1 MPSRLPVEQVLPR
14 LEAALARGHAVLSA
28 PPGSGKTTRVP
39 LALLEAPWLTGR
51 KILVLEPR
59 RPAARMAARFMAG
72 LLGEEVGETVGYRMR
87 MERRVGPRTR
97 VEVLTEGMLVRRL
110 QADPELTDV
119 GLVIFDEFH
128 EHSLQSELGLALCLD
143 LCSALREELRLLVM
157 SATLDEAAIAEKLGA
172 EVVASDGGLHP
183 VAVEYLSRPA
193 DDPLRATERLVHH
206 ALKAQEGDLL
216 VFLPGKGEI
225 ARLAERLEQ
234 AAIPAQIHALHGEMD
249 AAAQARVLVPEP
261 GHPRRVVLATD
272 VAETSLTIEGIT
284 TVVDSGLARK
294 PRFDPNTGLTR
305 LVTLPVSRASARQRA
320 GRAGRLGPGH
330 CYRAWT
336 EHEHER
342 RPDRH
347 PAEILQADLAPLAL
361 ELALWG
367 VQDPGDLTWIH
378 PPPEAAWNQAVELL
392 RRIQALDGSGRSTPH
407 GREMAGLGL
416 HPRLAHMLLRAGGS
430 ETAADLAA
438 LLSERDPWR
447 PRPGEPRPADL
458 ALRLQALEAMRH
470 KEDPGSQFDPAV
482 LRRILALSRQLRRRV
497 ECRRENDLS
506 PAALLALAWPER
518 IARNRGGG
526 RGRFLLASGRG
537 AFLPEE
543 DTLAGEALLAVAALD
558 AGTREGRIWLAMEL
572 SREELEAAHGGRIQ
586 EREELYWDEEREQ
599 VRARALRL
607 LDALELESRE
617 LPRPAGEAVTA
628 LLLEAIRHQGLERL
642 QWPEPA
648 RQLLARIRLARRL
661 DPGGGWPELEEPRL
675 LETLEEWLA
684 PWLEGLH
691 RMEQVRGLPWEE
703 LFGGLLGWE
712 MRQRLDA
719 LLPPRW
725 RLPDGGEAPIDYL
738 HDPPRL
744 AVAVQRLY
752 GSTRTPALY
761 QGRMPLLLQLLS
773 PAGRP
778 LQQTRDLAHFWH
790 HGWETVRKEM
800 RGRYPKHHWP
810 EDPARARPV
819 RLKRQL

>member
-1 MPSRLPVEQVLPR
+1 MPSRLPVEQALPA

-39 LALLEAPWLTGR
+39 LALLEAPWLEGR
-51 KILVLEPR
+51 KILMLEPR

-72 LLGEEVGETVGYRMR
+72 LLGETVGQTVGYHMR
-87 MERRVGPRTR
+87 MERRTGPRTR
-97 VEVLTEGMLVRRL
+97 IEVLTEGMLVRRL
-110 QADPELTDV
+110 QADPELADT

-143 LCSALREELRLLVM
+143 LCSALRDDLRLLVM
-157 SATLDEAAIAEKLGA
+157 SATLDEAAIAERLGA

-183 VAVEYLSRPA
+183 VTVEHLARPA
-193 DDPLRATERLVHH
+193 DDVLRATERLVHR
-206 ALKAQEGDLL
+206 ALDEQEGDLL

-225 ARLAERLEQ
+225 SRLARRLEE
-234 AAIPAQIHALHGEMD
+234 AAIPAEVHLLHGELD
-249 AAAQARVLVPEP
+249 AAAQNRVLQPEP

-272 VAETSLTIEGIT
+272 VAETSLTLEGIT

-294 PRFDPNTGLTR
+294 PRFDPDTGLTR

-336 EHEHER
+336 EAEHGR

-367 VQDPGDLTWIH
+367 VQDPADLTWIH
-378 PPPEAAWNQAVELL
+378 PPPEAAWNQAVALL
-392 RRIQALDGSGRSTPH
+392 RRLGALDPAGRITAH
-407 GREMAGLGL
+407 GRRMAGLGL

-430 ETAADLAA
+430 QTAADLAA

-447 PRPGEPRPADL
+447 SRPGEPRPADL
-458 ALRLQALEAMRH
+458 ALRLQALEAVRRG
-470 KEDPGSQFDPAV
+470 EDPGPRFDPAA
-482 LRRILALSRQLRRRV
+482 LRHLLALSRQLRQRV
-497 ECRRENDLS
+497 KKDHDSRLS
-506 PAALLALAWPER
+506 PAALLSLAWPER
-518 IARNRGGG
+518 IAGNRGGG

-537 AFLPEE
+537 AFLPAE
-543 DTLAGEALLAVAALD
+543 DGLAGEPLLAVAALD
-558 AGTREGRIWLAMEL
+558 AGAREGRIWLAMAL
-572 SREELEAAHGGRIQ
+572 SREELEAAHGERI
-586 EREELYWDEEREQ
+586 REEERVCWDDGKEQ
-599 VRARALRL
+599 ARARRVRT

-617 LPRPAGEAVTA
+617 LPRPRGGAVTR
-628 LLLEAIRHQGLERL
+628 LLLEAVRRQGLHRL
-642 QWPEPA
+642 EWPESVEQLRA
-648 RQLLARIRLARRL
+648 RLRLARRL
-661 DPGGGWPELEEPRL
+661 EPEGGWPDLEEARL
-675 LETLEEWLA
+675 LETLEAWLA

-691 RMEQVRGLPWEE
+691 RMEQVRALPWAEV
-703 LFGGLLGWE
+703 FGGFLAWE
-712 MRQRLDA
+712 QRRRLDE
-719 LLPPRW
+719 LLPTHW
-725 RLPDGGEAPIDYL
+725 KLPDGGRAPIDYR

-752 GSTRTPALY
+752 GTTRTPALFR
-761 QGRMPLLLQLLS
+761 GRLPLLLQLLS

-778 LQQTRDLAHFWH
+778 LQQTRDLAHFWA
-790 HGWETVRKEM
+790 HGWEAVRKEM
-800 RGRYPKHHWP
+800 RGRYPRHHWP

-819 RLKRQL
+819 QLRRQL